1 MLLMQNLNNYYAKL
15 SLSAKILLPLLSV
28 FLGMWGLG
36 TFSLGYFFTARLE
49 ENLKEETNEVS
60 SLVLQDFKQKQEILL
75 FKSRVLADRNDIAE
89 ALAEG
94 NQRKLLQIFLPLK
107 QGLKLDMI
115 KIVDS
120 NGKVLVESKG
130 RSLYQEKLRDETIVR
145 AASLGKTLS
154 DVVLT
159 GGQEISLLVSTT
171 PVKSQN
177 TILGGIIVG
186 STIDQKLLELINS
199 QTNQHILVFQDS
211 DLIAFSLPI
220 APIAEEK
227 SWEAIIN
234 SESPM
239 GINISAQNYIAKS
252 VQFSESVNASLK
264 LVLLNPTLPLEQ
276 AQQNVWFVVSIFTV
290 VGGVVVI
297 SIGTLAIRLLVRRV
311 SKLTKG
317 TQTLAS
323 GDLTVRI
330 QVDSD
335 DEIGQLAR
343 GFNFM
348 AEQLEMREEKIFEQM
363 KEQERTMKILEIAK
377 QKAEVANRAKSQ
389 FLANMSHE
397 LRTPLNGIL
406 GYSDILLEEIDDLRE
421 ELVLPALEKIQASG
435 KHLLGLISE
444 ILDISKIE
452 AGQIEFYL
460 ETFALEPLI
469 EEVVAT
475 IRPSSQKNNNELIVN
490 YPEDIGHIYSDLTR
504 VRQSLYNLLSNACKF
519 TEKGKITL
527 SVQPYVMNQ
536 KKWVSFTVED
546 TGIGMK
552 PEQITKLFQPF
563 TQADSSTTRQYGGTG
578 LGLAITKKFCEM
590 LGGDVTIKS
599 FFGEGST
606 FTIHLPLEGKD
617 SLDQLPIP
625 ELENSNVSLEKT
637 HRSMKILLI
646 DDDRM
651 IHDLIK
657 RYLSPQGYSIIS
669 SKNGIEGIEV
679 AKEIHP
685 DVIVLDVMM
694 PEMDG
699 WEVIRKLKKDSEL
712 AKIPVIM
719 MTMVDHRNFGTRLG
733 ASDYLLKPI
742 NLKQLSTV
750 LQKYHFSTYS
760 LN

>member
-1 MLLMQNLNNYYAKL
+1 ML
-15 SLSAKILLPLLSV
+15 
-28 FLGMWGLG
+28 
-36 TFSLGYFFTARLE
+36 YFFTARLE
-49 ENLKEETNEVS
+49 ANLKEETNEVS
-60 SLVLQDFKQKQEILL
+60 SLVLQDFKQKQESLL
-75 FKSRVLADRNDIAE
+75 FKSRVLADRNDIVE

-94 NQRKLLQIFLPLK
+94 NQRKLRQILLPLK
-107 QGLKLDMI
+107 QILKLDWL

-120 NGKVLVESKG
+120 NGKVLVDSKG
-130 RSLYQEKLRDETIVR
+130 RSLSQEKLRDETVVR
-145 AASLGKTLS
+145 VASSGKTLS

-171 PVKSQN
+171 PVKSQDAV
-177 TILGGIIVG
+177 LGGIIVG

-199 QTNQHILVFQDS
+199 QTNQHILVFQNS
-211 DLIAFSLPI
+211 DLIANSLSI
-220 APIAEEK
+220 APRASEK

-234 SESPM
+234 SESPIR
-239 GINISAQNYIAKS
+239 INISGQNYIAKS

-276 AQQNVWFVVSIFTV
+276 AQQNVWIVVSIFTL

-297 SIGTLAIRLLVRRV
+297 SIGTFAIRLIVRRV

-348 AEQLEMREEKIFEQM
+348 AQQLETREEKIFEQM
-363 KEQERTMKILEIAK
+363 KEQERTMKILDQAK
-377 QKAEVANRAKSQ
+377 QKAEVANKAKSQ

-421 ELVLPALEKIQASG
+421 ERVLPALEQIQASG

-475 IRPSSQKNNNELIVN
+475 IRPLSQKNNNELLVN

-536 KKWVSFTVED
+536 KKWVSFAVED

-625 ELENSNVSLEKT
+625 ELSNSNVSLEKT
-637 HRSMKILLI
+637 HQSMKILLI
-646 DDDRM
+646 DDDPM

-657 RYLSPQGYSIIS
+657 HYLSPQGYSIIS

-699 WEVIRKLKKDSEL
+699 WEAIGKLKKDSEL

>member
-1 MLLMQNLNNYYAKL
+1 M
-15 SLSAKILLPLLSV
+15 
-28 FLGMWGLG
+28 
-36 TFSLGYFFTARLE
+36 
-49 ENLKEETNEVS
+49 
-60 SLVLQDFKQKQEILL
+60 
-75 FKSRVLADRNDIAE
+75 
-89 ALAEG
+89 
-94 NQRKLLQIFLPLK
+94 
-107 QGLKLDMI
+107 
-115 KIVDS
+115 
-120 NGKVLVESKG
+120 
-130 RSLYQEKLRDETIVR
+130 YQ
-145 AASLGKTLS
+145 
-154 DVVLT
+154 
-159 GGQEISLLVSTT
+159 
-171 PVKSQN
+171 P
-177 TILGGIIVG
+177 
-186 STIDQKLLELINS
+186 
-199 QTNQHILVFQDS
+199 
-211 DLIAFSLPI
+211 
-220 APIAEEK
+220 
-227 SWEAIIN
+227 
-234 SESPM
+234 
-239 GINISAQNYIAKS
+239 Y
-252 VQFSESVNASLK
+252 
-264 LVLLNPTLPLEQ
+264 
-276 AQQNVWFVVSIFTV
+276 
-290 VGGVVVI
+290 
-297 SIGTLAIRLLVRRV
+297 GTLAIRLLVRRV
-311 SKLTKG
+311 SKLTQG

-348 AEQLEMREEKIFEQM
+348 AEQLKMREEKIFEQI
-363 KEQERTMKILEIAK
+363 KEQERTMKILDQAK

-421 ELVLPALEKIQASG
+421 ERVLPALEKIQASG

-475 IRPSSQKNNNELIVN
+475 IRPISQKNNNELLVN

-536 KKWVSFTVED
+536 KKWVSFAVED

-590 LGGDVTIKS
+590 LGGDVTVKS

-617 SLDQLPIP
+617 SRDPLPIP
-625 ELENSNVSLEKT
+625 QLENSNVSLEKT
-637 HRSMKILLI
+637 HRFMKILLI
-646 DDDRM
+646 DDDPM
-651 IHDLIK
+651 IHDLVK

-669 SKNGIEGIEV
+669 SQKGIEGIEV

-719 MTMVDHRNFGTRLG
+719 MTMVDHKNFGTSLG